1 MKAKIIKRPEKSNVG
16 KSHITLTQYKGEA
29 HADSRVLAEQLGNQH
44 ESVMKTLKAY
54 PADFKTFGIL
64 RFEIGEIAGRGQP
77 EQYALLNEDQCYLLL
92 TYSRNT
98 PIVRALKINLVKAF
112 REARDRISVT
122 DTQYLPFYHAMHD
135 EVAALAQRAKALGSD
150 TPERIFHINANK
162 ALNSAMGI
170 ASGQRGSLDM
180 GQCLILTTLQAI
192 YRRHL
197 HDALESGADH
207 REAGRKAKDAVLAY
221 MASAGEQL
229 IGIAA

>member
-1 MKAKIIKRPEKSNVG
+1 MQTKSMLH
-16 KSHITLTQYKGEA
+16 KKQPTALDLIATKTEA
-29 HADSRVLAEQLGNQH
+29 RIDTRLLAQHLETQH
-44 ESVMKTLKAY
+44 ESLFKLVTTHQGDFEELGKVRFQIGPSPDSRTGQSMK
-54 PADFKTFGIL
+54 F
-64 RFEIGEIAGRGQP
+64 
-77 EQYALLNEDQCYLLL
+77 ALLNEDQAYLLL

-112 REARDRISVT
+112 REARDRTSVT